1 MKTLITRF
9 YDARTNTLLRE
20 FREEEPS
27 HDPKKIIKSLESVQA
42 DYEIFIDEE
51 TQDFTIQAKV
61 GKCVIFYTT
70 I

>member
-1 MKTLITRF
+1 MTTLITRF

-20 FREEEPS
+20 MRAEEPS
-27 HDPKKIIKSLESVQA
+27 HDPKKIIKSLELVQA

-51 TQDFTIQAKV
+51 TQDFTIQAKLPNLV
-61 GKCVIFYTT
+61 VFYTT